1 MPRGRA
7 LQQAIAYIALVAW
20 LTVLP
25 LALLIGVA
33 EEIRCKK
40 SGTCPPEEEYAVA
53 GDI

>member
-7 LQQAIAYIALVAW
+7 LYQAVAYIALVAW

-25 LALLIGVA
+25 LAVLIGIA

-40 SGTCPPEEEYAVA
+40 RGECLPEEETYY
-53 GDI
+53 G